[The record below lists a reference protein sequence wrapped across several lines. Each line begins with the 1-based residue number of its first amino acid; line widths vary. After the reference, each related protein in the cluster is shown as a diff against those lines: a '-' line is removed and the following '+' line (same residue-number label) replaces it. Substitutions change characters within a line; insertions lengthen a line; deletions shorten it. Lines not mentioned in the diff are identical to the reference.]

1 MWEIIVFLAT
11 VLILVMILRKL
22 PVDLAMAPTDKNGNG
37 KASPASGGKTPR
49 ETADECFERGELK
62 KAESMYLRIL
72 DKEPDDATLYNKLGL
87 IYLQDKNFKD
97 AKSALKQALKLEPEN
112 DTFYNNL
119 GLVYY
124 EMEDYDEAIEAYEK
138 SVAINDKLASRLV
151 NLGLAYFMIKKYR
164 KAADNYEKAIIL
176 DPRNEQTK
184 ELLKQ
189 AEEKLK

>member
-11 VLILVMILRKL
+11 VLVFIMILRKL
-22 PVDLAMAPTDKNGNG
+22 PIDLAMTDRNKDGVINEEDRE
-37 KASPASGGKTPR
+37 KTPR
-49 ETADECFERGELK
+49 EQADEYFENGELK
-62 KAESMYLRIL
+62 KAENMYLKIL
-72 DKEPDDATLYNKLGL
+72 AKEPDDAALYNKLGL

-119 GLVYY
+119 GLLYY
-124 EMEDYDEAIEAYEK
+124 QMEDYDEAIEAYEK
-138 SVAINDKLASRLV
+138 STAINDKIPSRLV
-151 NLGLAYFMIKKYR
+151 NLGLAYFMTKKYR
-164 KAADNYEKAIIL
+164 KAADAYEKAIIL
-176 DPRNEQTK
+176 DPRDEQTK